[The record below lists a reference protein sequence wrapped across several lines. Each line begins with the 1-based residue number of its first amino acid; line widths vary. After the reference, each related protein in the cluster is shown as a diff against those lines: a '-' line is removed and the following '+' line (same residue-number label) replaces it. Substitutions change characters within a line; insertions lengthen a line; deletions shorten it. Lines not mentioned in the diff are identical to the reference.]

1 MDSVSPTPPAAHAL
15 GRSTILVYLL
25 ADPVDQQ
32 ISEAILKHLKPIVRN
47 FPLPIEV
54 DSDFSV
60 PPGADRDNYELKLF
74 DANIV
79 LALISSDFIDNDALY
94 ARNQKV
100 MERHNRGQTI
110 MIPLLVRNCM
120 WKRTPFARLDV
131 LPRNS
136 QPLNNKQ
143 YWNSQDDAIMA
154 VVEDIDRSLNELAQ
168 RGAIQL
174 SPAAGAKSASD
185 VAVASAPPAVRTG
198 PSSPAKPVLQSGA
211 EPSPSAPAAKTASDL
226 GAGSAAPRRPA
237 AAAAPPSETDWRRK
251 YYWGVFWKRGLA
263 LFLDYLLAGV
273 LTAFVVMIFGGQI
286 ENSDGSAS
294 APTIAIFL
302 IIFYLLCPFMES
314 RWRATFGKMIAGLQ
328 ITDKDGNR
336 ISFWRAFRRNVLR
349 SAAFYLYCFV
359 APAIYQYF
367 RFRQTRKLF
376 HDEWSHTVMGERLKS
391 AKPTMA
397 AAAPAE

>member
-1 MDSVSPTPPAAHAL
+1 MDSVSPTPPAAQAP

-60 PPGADRDNYELKLF
+60 PPGADREKYELKLF

-100 MERHNRGQTI
+100 MERHNRGQTV

-131 LPRNS
+131 LPRNA

-174 SPAAGAKSASD
+174 SPAAGAKGDSGAE
-185 VAVASAPPAVRTG
+185 VASAPPRGRSG
-198 PSSPAKPVLQSGA
+198 PSAPVRPVLQTGA
-211 EPSPSAPAAKTASDL
+211 EPS
-226 GAGSAAPRRPA
+226 
-237 AAAAPPSETDWRRK
+237 
-251 YYWGVFWKRGLA
+251 
-263 LFLDYLLAGV
+263 
-273 LTAFVVMIFGGQI
+273 
-286 ENSDGSAS
+286 AS
-294 APTIAIFL
+294 AT
-302 IIFYLLCPFMES
+302 
-314 RWRATFGKMIAGLQ
+314 
-328 ITDKDGNR
+328 
-336 ISFWRAFRRNVLR
+336 
-349 SAAFYLYCFV
+349 AA
-359 APAIYQYF
+359 
-367 RFRQTRKLF
+367 
-376 HDEWSHTVMGERLKS
+376 
-391 AKPTMA
+391 
-397 AAAPAE
+397 